1 MSDTVLKLENSDRA
15 LAAIWVVAQGSNML
29 AVTAVA
35 VLGRTFLLSRTVV
48 VAVPGCVSVV
58 DDLPFTAKTYFL
70 TTLSIASRPIFR
82 TSILGP

>member
-1 MSDTVLKLENSDRA
+1 
-15 LAAIWVVAQGSNML
+15 ML

-35 VLGRTFLLSRTVV
+35 VLGRTFLLSRAVI
-48 VAVPGCVSVV
+48 VAVPSSVSVMNNS
-58 DDLPFTAKTYFL
+58 PFHSKAYFL